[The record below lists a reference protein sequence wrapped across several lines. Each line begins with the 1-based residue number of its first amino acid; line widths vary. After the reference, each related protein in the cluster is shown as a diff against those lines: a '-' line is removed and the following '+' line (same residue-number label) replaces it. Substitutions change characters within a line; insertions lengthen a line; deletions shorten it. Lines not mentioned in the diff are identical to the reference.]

1 MTSINLSEHAD
12 LPDRLKIDFSPGR
25 ISLER
30 NRMVLLH
37 ASAMASLRKE
47 LIDTLGIQRA
57 RGVLTRMGYE
67 SGKKDAELARRL
79 LPDASDEDLLKVGP
93 SLHTVEGIVK
103 VTPLTLNIDISQG
116 IYMGDFLWEDSY
128 EAEIHL
134 DIYGMETEPVC
145 WTQIGYATGYTS
157 AIMGRFILYR
167 EVECCGKGDRH
178 CRDIG
183 KPLEEWENTEED
195 LKYFEPD
202 RVVDQI
208 IHLQTE
214 VEKLRLSLEED
225 TTLLKGMVG
234 SSASFRESCKLLHKA
249 ADSDIAV
256 LLLGETGVGKEVF
269 ARQLHDISPRA
280 NKNFVSINCA
290 AIPEDLIESELFGV
304 EKGAY
309 TGAQQSR
316 PGRFERAH
324 GGTLFLDEVGELSAS
339 AQAKLL
345 RVLQEG
351 EFERLGD
358 VRIRKVNIRLITA
371 TNVDLQKAVAEGQ
384 FRSDLFYRLNIY
396 PILIPNLRQRR
407 DDIPLLA
414 RHFLEKHSTLYGKKI
429 NGISK
434 EALKALSNYNWPGN
448 IRELEHII
456 ERGVIITSPGD
467 SITADNL
474 FPQLAIQSDLSSDNA
489 RVREPLLADSGIS
502 IKSFAQKILDQP
514 QSLEDIELILLE
526 TAVEKC
532 HGNLSAAARLLGI
545 TRPQLAY
552 RLKSKVQRIS

>member
-67 SGKKDAELARRL
+67 SGRKDAELARRL

-249 ADSDIAV
+249 ADSDITV

-371 TNVDLQKAVAEGQ
+371 TNVDLQKAVAEGK

-448 IRELEHII
+448 IRELEHIM
-456 ERGVIITSPGD
+456 ERGVIIASPGD
-467 SITADNL
+467 SITADNS
-474 FPQLAIQSDLSSDNA
+474 FPQLAIQSDLSSDSV

-502 IKSFAQKILDQP
+502 IKSFAQRILDQP

-532 HGNLSAAARLLGI
+532 DGNLSAAARLLGI

>member
-1 MTSINLSEHAD
+1 MTSLNLGKYAY
-12 LPDRLKIDFSPGR
+12 LPDRLKIDFSPGH
-25 ISLER
+25 ISLEKH
-30 NRMVLLH
+30 RMVLLH
-37 ASAMASLRKE
+37 TSAMASLRKE
-47 LIDTLGIQRA
+47 LIDTLGTHRA

-79 LPDASDEDLLKVGP
+79 VPDASDEELLKVGP
-93 SLHTVEGIVK
+93 SLHSVEGIVK
-103 VTPLTLNIDISQG
+103 VTPLKLNIDISQG

-134 DIYGMETEPVC
+134 DTYGMETEPVC

-167 EVECCGKGDRH
+167 EVECCGKGDQH

-183 KPLEEWENTEED
+183 KPLEEWEDTEED

-202 RVVDQI
+202 RVADQI

-214 VEKLRLSLEED
+214 VEHLRLSLEED
-225 TTLLKGMVG
+225 TSLLKGMVG
-234 SSASFRESCKLLHKA
+234 DSEAFRKSCKLLHKA

-269 ARQLHDISPRA
+269 ARQLHEISPRA
-280 NKNFVSINCA
+280 NKSFVSVNCA

-324 GGTLFLDEVGELSAS
+324 GGTLFLDEVGDLSAS

-358 VRIRKVNIRLITA
+358 VRVRKVNVRLVAA
-371 TNVDLQKAVAEGQ
+371 TNVNLQKAVDEGR
-384 FRSDLFYRLNIY
+384 FRADLFYRLNIY
-396 PILIPNLRQRR
+396 PIVIPALRQRR
-407 DDIPLLA
+407 DDIPLLVK
-414 RHFLEKHSTLYGKKI
+414 HFLDKYSALYSKRI
-429 NGISK
+429 SGISDA
-434 EALKALSNYNWPGN
+434 ALKALSDYDWPGN
-448 IRELEHII
+448 IRELDHII
-456 ERGVIITSPGD
+456 ERGVIITSTGE

-474 FPQLAIQSDLSSDNA
+474 FPRLKIDTVPSTASETGADLFTSENGLS
-489 RVREPLLADSGIS
+489 LKSIADRM
-502 IKSFAQKILDQP
+502 LNQP
-514 QSLEDIELILLE
+514 QSLEDIELVLLE
-526 TAVEKC
+526 TAVEKSN
-532 HGNLSAAARLLGI
+532 GNLSAAARLLGI

-552 RLKSKVQRIS
+552 RLKTKVS